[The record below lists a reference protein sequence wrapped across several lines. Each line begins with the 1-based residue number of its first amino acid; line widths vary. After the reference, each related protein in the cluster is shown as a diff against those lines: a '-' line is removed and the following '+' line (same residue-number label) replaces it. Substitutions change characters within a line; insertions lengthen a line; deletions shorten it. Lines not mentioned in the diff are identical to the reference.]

1 MSVQKIDSTTVLTTT
16 CPPDKRKVDVYDTV
30 VSGFVLEVRP
40 NGGKTFSLRYRD
52 DHGRQRQVKIADAAD
67 VTPSEARKIAQRLR
81 SQSATGR
88 NPAEEKK
95 AKRQVPTVA
104 ELSVRYLEYARTYK
118 RSHDID
124 ERYLRLHLLPR
135 FGRLHLDQL
144 EQTEI
149 MDWIASKIAEGYAP
163 ATTNRWQVIL
173 SHMMRMAK
181 QWGVPGAERNP
192 LEGVKQ
198 RECNNAKE
206 RFLTPAETARLK
218 AAVDASPNPQLK
230 HIVALLILTGA
241 RKRELL
247 DARWEHFD
255 LDRRVWRIPTSKTG
269 RARHVPLSDDALAV
283 LAAVPRFEG
292 CPYVVPNPATLQP
305 IQSFYNSW
313 HSARC
318 AAGLPDVRVHD
329 LRHSAASNMVN
340 AGQSLYVVGKVL
352 GHAQAKTTERYAHL
366 SNETLLN
373 AVNAAARV
381 GGSAWAAAEEADA
394 A

>member
-1 MSVQKIDSTTVLTTT
+1 MTVQKLDTTTVLTAT
-16 CPPDKRKVDVYDTV
+16 CPPDKRKIDVYDTV

-40 NGGKTFSLRYRD
+40 NGGKTYSLRYRD

-67 VTPSEARKIAQRLR
+67 ISPSEARKIAQRLR
-81 SQSATGR
+81 SQAATGR

-95 AKRQVPTVA
+95 AKRQVPTLT
-104 ELSVRYLEYARTYK
+104 ELSVRYMEYVRTYK
-118 RSHDID
+118 RSPDID

-144 EQTEI
+144 NQTEI
-149 MDWIASKIAEGYAP
+149 LDWIASKIAEGYAP

-173 SHMMRMAK
+173 SHMLRLAK
-181 QWGVPGAERNP
+181 KWGVPGAERNP

-218 AAVDASPNPQLK
+218 EAADASPNTQLK
-230 HIVALLILTGA
+230 YIVALWLLTGC

-247 DARWEHFD
+247 DSKWEHFD
-255 LDRRVWRIPTSKTG
+255 IERRVWRIPTSKSG

-283 LAAVPRFEG
+283 LATVPRFDG
-292 CPYVVPNPATLQP
+292 CPYVVPNLKTKLPFVTL
-305 IQSFYNSW
+305 YNSW
-313 HSARC
+313 HAARC

-329 LRHSAASNMVN
+329 LRHTAASNMVN
-340 AGQSLYVVGKVL
+340 AGLSLYVVAKIL
-352 GHAQAKTTERYAHL
+352 GHAQTKTTERYAHL
-366 SNETLLN
+366 SNEVLLN

-381 GGSAWAAAEEADA
+381 GGSAWAAQEPAST
-394 A
+394 